1 MKVYRD
7 PTPGRNHQREH
18 KVSLMAKSRS
28 PLHEL
33 SALFLQVWDNID
45 ENLGDDGSIPFDL
58 KLCLDAVEGDLKDRW
73 EELAKIVAA
82 YENQAEECSNE
93 AKRLKERSAA
103 AEKKAARIKGYIL
116 DSMNVAGFKKHQGK
130 LYTLTVKNNPPSVQ
144 ILDEGIIPDEF
155 CEIRMNQFISKTAIA
170 ARIKEVVAELGEDA
184 AADAVPG
191 AVSVSSQQLQIR

>member
-1 MKVYRD
+1 
-7 PTPGRNHQREH
+7 
-18 KVSLMAKSRS
+18 MAKSRS

-33 SALFLQVWDNID
+33 SALFLQVWDTID

-73 EELAKIVAA
+73 EELAKIVTA

-93 AKRLKERSAA
+93 AKRLKERAAA

-116 DSMNVAGFKKHQGK
+116 DSMNVAVFKKHQGK
-130 LYTLTVKNNPPSVQ
+130 FHTLTVKNNPPSVQ

-155 CEIRMNQFISKTAIA
+155 CEIRMTQHISKSAIA
-170 ARIKEVVAELGEDA
+170 ARIKEAIAERGEDA
-184 AADAVPG
+184 ASDAVPG
-191 AVSVSSQQLQIR
+191 AVLVSSQQLQIK

>member
-1 MKVYRD
+1 
-7 PTPGRNHQREH
+7 
-18 KVSLMAKSRS
+18 MAKSRS

-33 SALFLQVWDNID
+33 SALFLQVWDTID

-93 AKRLKERSAA
+93 AKRLKERAAA

-130 LYTLTVKNNPPSVQ
+130 FHTLTVKNNPPSVQ

-191 AVSVSSQQLQIR
+191 AVLVSSQQLQIR